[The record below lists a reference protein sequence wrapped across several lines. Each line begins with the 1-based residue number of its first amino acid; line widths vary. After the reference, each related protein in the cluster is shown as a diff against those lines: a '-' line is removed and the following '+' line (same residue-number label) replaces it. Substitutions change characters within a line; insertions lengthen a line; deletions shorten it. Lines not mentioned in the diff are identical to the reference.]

1 MSGVGNRKGSIA
13 QCGSQAKTGPLGSL
27 AASAHAATARESTLT
42 WKANEFTNDVKARGS
57 ALLSALE
64 KKLRQGQEI
73 ALLQAIRAVK
83 QKQIDDVNVVV
94 AASKK
99 TKI

>member
-1 MSGVGNRKGSIA
+1 ME
-13 QCGSQAKTGPLGSL
+13 L
-27 AASAHAATARESTLT
+27 AIGKPGLASAREMMRMQPPARESTLT
-42 WKANEFTNDVKARGS
+42 WKANEFTDDVKARGS

-73 ALLQAIRAVK
+73 ALLRAVRAVK
-83 QKQIDDVNVVV
+83 QKQINEQTRSLP
-94 AASKK
+94 ASKK